1 MIKTKFL
8 AAITVLIVTTIMM
21 SACSASNT
29 DTDPDLI
36 GWIDDVQQVQGGQT
50 LGQLLVY
57 SPDNKTSDKFV
68 VTVTDKTV
76 VGVQIGEAQQQADF
90 DILIFGQK
98 VEIWFSGP
106 VMESYPAQ
114 VTAEKIIITDT
125 SNAASTVG
133 IGIPC
138 DEFYS
143 QPYITKELDVN
154 YPALLVVTLCSN
166 PTTGFQ
172 WSEKAQISDITVL
185 EQKDH
190 KLIVPESE
198 APPSPG
204 TPGQEVWTFKTLKEG
219 SGTIFFEYSRPWEGG
234 EKGEWT
240 CTVDVIVK

>member
-1 MIKTKFL
+1 MIKNKL
-8 AAITVLIVTTIMM
+8 IAGIIVLLVTIILL
-21 SACSASNT
+21 SACSTSET
-29 DTDPDLI
+29 DTEPDLV
-36 GWIDDVQQVQGGQT
+36 GWIDDVQQAQGGGK
-50 LGQLLVY
+50 LGQLLVN
-57 SPDNKTSDKFV
+57 SPDNKTSDKFI
-68 VTVTDKTV
+68 VTVTDETM
-76 VGVQIGEAQQQADF
+76 VGVQVGGSQHQADF

-114 VTAEKIIITDT
+114 VTAERIIITDT
-125 SNAASTVG
+125 SNVASTVG

-143 QPYITKELDVN
+143 QPNITKELDVN

-172 WSEKAQISDITVL
+172 WFEKAQISDITVL

>member
-1 MIKTKFL
+1 MLKAKLL
-8 AAITVLIVTTIMM
+8 AGITVVTSAALLL

-36 GWIDDVQQVQGGQT
+36 GWIDDVQQIQGGQT

-68 VTVTDKTV
+68 VTVTDKTM

-90 DILIFGQK
+90 DILIFGQE
-98 VEIWFSGP
+98 VEIWFSGS
-106 VMESYPAQ
+106 VMESYPAR

-143 QPYITKELDVN
+143 QPNITKELDVN

-172 WSEKAQISDITVL
+172 WPEKAQISDTTVL

-190 KLIVPESE
+190 KFIGPESE
-198 APPSPG
+198 APPPPG

-219 SGTIFFEYSRPWEGG
+219 SSTIFFEYSRPWEGG
-234 EKGEWT
+234 EKGEWIL
-240 CTVDVIVK
+240 TVDVIVK